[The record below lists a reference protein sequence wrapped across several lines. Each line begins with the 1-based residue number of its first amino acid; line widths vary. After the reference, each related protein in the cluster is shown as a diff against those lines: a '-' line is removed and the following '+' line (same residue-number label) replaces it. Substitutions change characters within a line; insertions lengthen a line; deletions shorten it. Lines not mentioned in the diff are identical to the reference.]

1 MLMSQVM
8 VMLMV
13 LLVVLSGVG
22 SGVDE
27 AYYPPATGAAWHP
40 PPYLQP
46 RNLPLSCSNCGRAH
60 SDEWESSLMTYYDPL
75 APSY

>member
-1 MLMSQVM
+1 MSEVMM

-27 AYYPPATGAAWHP
+27 AYYPPATGAGWHP
-40 PPYLQP
+40 HHPTQELASLLLQLWTRP
-46 RNLPLSCSNCGRAH
+46 QTSGNHR
-60 SDEWESSLMTYYDPL
+60 
-75 APSY
+75 

>member
-1 MLMSQVM
+1 MSQVMM

-40 PPYLQP
+40 QP
-46 RNLPLSCSNCGRAH
+46 SNPGTCLSPAPIVDAP
-60 SDEWESSLMTYYDPL
+60 SDEWESSLMTYYDPS